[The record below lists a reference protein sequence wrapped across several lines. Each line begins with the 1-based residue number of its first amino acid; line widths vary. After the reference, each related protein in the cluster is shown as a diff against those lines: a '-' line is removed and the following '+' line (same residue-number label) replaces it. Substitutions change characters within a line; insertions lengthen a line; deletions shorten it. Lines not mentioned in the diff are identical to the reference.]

1 VPGGLSVKL
10 AGVLAAFAFAGAFRI
25 EASRGDTAEPP
36 PVSNA
41 HTQAALASDVAPA
54 VTTKLP
60 RMSQVAALPALRK
73 RPVRHHHHHRRH
85 TVTATA
91 PVQASATPIPTP
103 SVKLPTPPPKQ
114 PVQPQAQK
122 KKSYVGTSF
131 DSNG

>member
-25 EASRGDTAEPP
+25 EASRGDPAEPP

-41 HTQAALASDVAPA
+41 RTQAALASDVAPA
-54 VTTKLP
+54 VAGKLP
-60 RMSQVAALPALRK
+60 QLSRVASLPALRK
-73 RPVRHHHHHRRH
+73 QPVKHHRHHRH
-85 TVTATA
+85 VTYVA
-91 PVQASATPIPTP
+91 PAIRPAATPVPTP
-103 SVKLPTPPPKQ
+103 SVKLPAPPPKQ
-114 PVQPQAQK
+114 PVTPQ

>member
-10 AGVLAAFAFAGAFRI
+10 ASVLAAFAFAGAFRI

-36 PVSNA
+36 PVSSA

-54 VTTKLP
+54 LGKKLP
-60 RMSQVAALPALRK
+60 RLSQVAGLPALRK
-73 RPVRHHHHHRRH
+73 PPVRHHRHHRY
-85 TVTATA
+85 VTPAL
-91 PVQASATPIPTP
+91 PVVRPSATPVPTP

-114 PVQPQAQK
+114 PVQPQK
-122 KKSYVGTSF
+122 KTYVGTSF

>member
-25 EASRGDTAEPP
+25 EASRGDIAEPP

-54 VTTKLP
+54 VAQKLP
-60 RMSQVAALPALRK
+60 QLSHVASLPALRK
-73 RPVRHHHHHRRH
+73 RPVKHHRHHRH
-85 TVTATA
+85 AVTQSA
-91 PVQASATPIPTP
+91 PVAQPSATPIPTP
-103 SVKLPTPPPKQ
+103 TVKLPSPPPKQ
-114 PVQPQAQK
+114 PVTPQ

-131 DSNG
+131 DSTG